1 MKPKTEPAFDYIPAP
16 FGYSI
21 RARIFGIWMHI
32 MTVLDEQLAIETVE
46 LYESGVLEWIP

>member
-1 MKPKTEPAFDYIPAP
+1 MKTKANPEFTYIPVP

-21 RARIFGIWMHI
+21 RARFFGKWTHI

-46 LYESGVLEWIP
+46 LYENGVLEWTP